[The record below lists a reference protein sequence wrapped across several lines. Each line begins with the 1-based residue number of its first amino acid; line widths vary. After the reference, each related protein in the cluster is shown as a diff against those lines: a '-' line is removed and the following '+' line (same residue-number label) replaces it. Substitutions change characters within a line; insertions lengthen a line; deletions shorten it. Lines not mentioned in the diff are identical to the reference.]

1 MVSISWVM
9 WFFVVG
15 GLAGVVITA
24 LMSMAAKEEERALEL
39 EGAIREQGPVTL
51 I

>member
-1 MVSISWVM
+1 MVSISWVI
-9 WFFVVG
+9 WFFLVG

-24 LMSMAAKEEERALEL
+24 LMGMAAREEDRALQL